1 MSRSF
6 LFCNLCVLLVACSP
20 KQAENPEP
28 DNFAARG
35 LEIPQSFEQPESYAP
50 ASIRTQ
56 AAQTSPIQLM
66 TGVWVSEEDVKET
79 ILFTSTSYTS
89 FYENEKIVE
98 EPIEY
103 EPECRPYCKQAVAGA
118 AACFLVRGESGFS
131 CYTVLY
137 VDQNRLEMRPTGATD
152 VVLKY
157 KRVS

>member
-28 DNFAARG
+28 DDFAARG

-66 TGVWVSEEDVKET
+66 TGVWVSDADPKET
-79 ILFTSTSYTS
+79 ILFTSDSYTS
-89 FYENEKIVE
+89 YYENEKVIE
-98 EPIEY
+98 EQIEY
-103 EPECRPYCKQAVAGA
+103 HENCTTLCKEAVAGSM
-118 AACFLVRGESGFS
+118 ACFIVRGEAGFT
-131 CYTVLY
+131 CYTVLH
-137 VDQNRLEMRPTGATD
+137 VDANRLEMRPTGAID
-152 VVLKY
+152 IVLKY